1 MSQDS
6 DFFDQRAKAAWAL
19 AETADLANVRV
30 RELRSAAAWQAMA
43 DRARRIEKSRRQSA
57 LERERLKEQMLQD
70 EEATQ
75 VAGKG
80 TSDGHE

>member
-6 DFFDQRAKAAWAL
+6 DFFDQRAKAASAL
-19 AETADLANVRV
+19 AETAELDNVRV
-30 RELRSAAAWQAMA
+30 RELRSAAAWKAMA
-43 DRARRIEKSRRQSA
+43 DRARRIEKSRLQSA
-57 LERERLKEQMLQD
+57 LDREQLKEEMLQD
-70 EEATQ
+70 EEATR